1 MVSDLVS
8 VLPQEEADPPIYK
21 LWRNEIIRNS
31 PERLQVLNPH
41 RGELHGV
48 EALNIELQSVLTND
62 LIDRV
67 GEVDGITLN
76 DKVIQIQNRT
86 SRRGLW
92 DFGFAVG
99 NARKVELLHGELGYV
114 ETTNL
119 YR

>member
-21 LWRNEIIRNS
+21 LWRNEIIQNS
-31 PERLQVLNPH
+31 PERLQVLTPH

-67 GEVDGITLN
+67 GAVDGLTL
-76 DKVIQIQNRT
+76 R
-86 SRRGLW
+86 SEERR
-92 DFGFAVG
+92 VG
-99 NARKVELLHGELGYV
+99 KECVSTCKSGWSAFS
-114 ETTNL
+114 
-119 YR
+119 